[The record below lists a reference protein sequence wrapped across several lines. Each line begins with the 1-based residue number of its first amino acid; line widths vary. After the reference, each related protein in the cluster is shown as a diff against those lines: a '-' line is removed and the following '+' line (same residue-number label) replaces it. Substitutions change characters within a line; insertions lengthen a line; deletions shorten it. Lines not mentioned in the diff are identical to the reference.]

1 MMKSNSVLT
10 SRDLEAGRL
19 SRREV
24 LSGIGAAVAGAA
36 LLPAET
42 TAAFLQ
48 QTPGAQGIPLFNGR
62 DLSGFYTY
70 LTEHGKNNDPNRV
83 FSVDDGMLHITGQDN
98 GAIVSE
104 ADYENYRLVIEYKFG
119 ERMWPPR
126 EGQALDNGL
135 LLHCGKEDGVNFGQF
150 PRSIQFQLYQGAVG
164 DMVLLPGN
172 EQLAAMIEGEDR
184 PSGFQHVPGAPAQL
198 RQAGGERP
206 PFDITAHFEKD
217 PEWQNV
223 TGFHS
228 PNDATNPHGEWNTME
243 VIAEADTLTC
253 SINGKVV
260 NKATNLRIS
269 SDGTTESPLT
279 GGAIGFQS
287 EGGEIYFRRVELLPL
302 G

>member
-1 MMKSNSVLT
+1 MEKDNLVGI
-10 SRDLEAGRL
+10 SRERGTGQL
-19 SRREV
+19 SRRDV
-24 LSGIGAAVAGAA
+24 LSGIGATVAGAA
-36 LLPAET
+36 FLPAT
-42 TAAFLQ
+42 TVQALMQ
-48 QTPGAQGIPLFNGR
+48 QTPGPQGIQLFNGT

-70 LTEHGKNNDPNRV
+70 LTEHGRNNDPNGV
-83 FSVDDGMLHITGQDN
+83 FGVDDGMLHITGQDN

-104 ADYENYRLVIEYKFG
+104 ADYENYRLVVEYKFG

-135 LLHCGKEDGVNFGQF
+135 LVHCGKEAGVNFGQF
-150 PRSIQFQLYQGAVG
+150 PRAIQFQIYQGAVG

-172 EQLAAMIEGEDR
+172 EHLSVMVEGEER
-184 PSGFQHVPGAPAQL
+184 PGGFQHVPGASEES
-198 RQAGGERP
+198 RMAGGSV
-206 PFDITAHFEKD
+206 PFNITTHFEKD

-269 SDGTTESPLT
+269 GDGTTESPHT
-279 GGAIGFQS
+279 KGAIGFQS